1 MTDISTRSIR
11 VTTAVWARITDY
23 QKRIRAKGVRMPTA
37 AEVIS
42 AWAAFSEPDVIEEAL
57 FAICSP
63 PSDEEIRATVSEK
76 KAAKASGKRKH

>member
-1 MTDISTRSIR
+1 
-11 VTTAVWARITDY
+11 
-23 QKRIRAKGVRMPTA
+23 MPTA